1 MKVLKAL
8 LTALTVLAVGL
19 TGALLFLH
27 DKNAPRYVQDL
38 HEYRRAV
45 SLPHQKRHRPS
56 HRLPRERGVFFV
68 SRWYFRFTKAGRN
81 PFRHFALRNTTAP
94 FCRLAATSSPGRGKS
109 FHSGGGFG
117 KGVKFMGLSVDFFCH

>member
-27 DKNAPRYVQDL
+27 DKNAPRYVQI

-45 SLPHQKRHRPS
+45 SLPHQKSAPPLSPASPGEGR
-56 HRLPRERGVFFV
+56 FFV
-68 SRWYFRFTKAGRN
+68 SRWYFCFTKAVRDPLRHGFAVPPLPKGR
-81 PFRHFALRNTTAP
+81 
-94 FCRLAATSSPGRGKS
+94 
-109 FHSGGGFG
+109 GFG
-117 KGVKFMGLSVDFFCH
+117 KGVKFTA